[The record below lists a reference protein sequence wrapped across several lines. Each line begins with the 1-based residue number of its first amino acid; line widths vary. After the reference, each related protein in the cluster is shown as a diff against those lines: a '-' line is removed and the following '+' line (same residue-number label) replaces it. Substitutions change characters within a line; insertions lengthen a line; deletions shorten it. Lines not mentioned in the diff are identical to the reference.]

1 MIFDKVCDIISAQL
15 NVNKD
20 DITPE
25 TSLEDDLHLD
35 SLDLIEYVV
44 ILEHEFDVDIPDE
57 EMPRLETVQD
67 VVNYIEENLVNG

>member
-15 NVNKD
+15 NIDKD
-20 DITPE
+20 EITPE
-25 TSLEDDLHLD
+25 TSLQDDLHLD

-57 EMPRLETVQD
+57 EMPKLQTVQD
-67 VVNYIEENLVNG
+67 VVNYIEETMVHE

>member
-44 ILEHEFDVDIPDE
+44 VLEHEFDVDIPDE
-57 EMPRLETVQD
+57 EMPKLETVQD